1 MMGTTTPGLSTVL
14 GGRRR
19 VRATVALGLLWVFG
33 LAQPAPAQNTT
44 NQLQLSNNYFVTGDY
59 VVGGVGLRGLGDMTG
74 FATGTI
80 NIPDVNSVPA
90 AGVPAGAD
98 IVAAFLYWETVE
110 KTQSAFAGQQGF
122 FNGFP
127 ITGTILGNPN
137 APTSWSSGGCGGSS
151 NGTTTLRAYRADV
164 RPFLNVD
171 ANGKILGNGSYS
183 VKLADS
189 GSNGGGT
196 PLTLGASLV
205 IIYRV
210 LSPAVP
216 LNSVVLY
223 DGAVAPSNS
232 SSTMSQQMVGFY
244 QAAASPV
251 VKITHIVGDGQPNK
265 SQSVFVNSVNL
276 PSLYPGLPPFPGIY
290 KQNTISLSGG
300 GSWDNPTWL
309 PNTYGSAVNGNDAT
323 ATTSVTASGSGSGCV
338 DWGAVIFSTTVQD
351 TDGDGLL
358 DVWEG
363 PAQGYTDAISGQFVA
378 LPGADKTVKDLFTE
392 IDYLSNLDG
401 LAGPYLHSHLPKQ
414 QALDMMGDAFAKQNI
429 HAHFDVGANYN
440 GACKVT
446 PALPNQQACPDPYI
460 LQGGNG
466 GNAISESA
474 VVCNDSTTL
483 CQFPGTPAVGWKEG
497 FLFVKN
503 NSTVPNSN
511 PAVPLGSFQ
520 FGRKD
525 SYHYALFGHALGAPR
540 SFWTSFGA
548 TLQSPIFAKL
558 ISIVNSGTSAVVTIQ
573 SPPGLVKP
581 GDCPNPSIPACSGGN
596 ADRISVA
603 GALGQTSLNG
613 TYHFTNLSSSI
624 DGNNVTTTTF
634 TITTAG
640 VANGTYNFSNE
651 PRLALMY
658 LGPTSSSGQSD
669 LGGADSE
676 ITFGLWLADDPS
688 NCQADPS
695 QALTPQNPT
704 YCNNQVGTALQQ
716 AGTLMHEVGHTLTL
730 THGGT
735 YYDDASHLS
744 VPSYEVNCKSNFLSV
759 MSYAFQVRGFPDGG
773 IDYSGQTMPN
783 LSEAALNEA
792 QGIGL
797 DLFTNQPA
805 AHFTRWY
812 APPNALDIQ
821 LQNTTGGRF
830 ATAHCDGTPI
840 LPNEPPAVRVDGST
854 FSSPIDWN
862 NNLIVPEAV
871 EPVAWQDVNFNGS
884 TLNLPDLPYRGF
896 NDWAH
901 IDFLQ
906 IGSREN
912 ALGFSAGSGA
922 GAKPQAIGGGVTP
935 QSIGGGVAPQAIG
948 GGVTSQAIG
957 GGVASQ
963 AIGGGAN
970 PQAIG
975 GGTEQD
981 HDTACSI
988 ADPPTGLLAGMN
1000 GKNVVLSWT
1009 PPGACQVRRY
1019 SIWRAKGSFTTLA
1032 TVLANLSLFTNIK
1045 NLDRQNGP
1053 PPTTFTDTNV
1063 KNNTTYTYFVTDTNV
1078 QGATSGPSNPPT
1090 TILVRF

>member
-1 MMGTTTPGLSTVL
+1 M
-14 GGRRR
+14 
-19 VRATVALGLLWVFG
+19 RATIALGLVSVFG
-33 LAQPAPAQNTT
+33 LAQPAPAQDAT
-44 NQLQLSNNYFVTGDY
+44 NQLKLSNNYFLTGDY
-59 VVGGVGLRGLGDMTG
+59 VVGGVGLRGLGDTTG

-80 NIPDVNSVPA
+80 NIPDANSVPA

-110 KTQSAFAGQQGF
+110 KSRSAFAGQQGF

-164 RPFLNVD
+164 RPFLPVD
-171 ANGKILGNGSYS
+171 ANGKIQTPNSSTPGSYE

-210 LSPAVP
+210 LSPALP
-216 LNSVVLY
+216 LNGIMLI
-223 DGAVAPSNS
+223 DGAVAPSNI
-232 SSTMSQQMVGFY
+232 SSTMSQQIVGFY

-265 SQSVFVNSVNL
+265 SQSVLVNGVNL
-276 PSLYPGLPPFPGIY
+276 PSLYSGLPPFPGVY

-300 GSWDNPTWL
+300 GSWDNPTWFAGNT
-309 PNTYGSAVNGNDAT
+309 PNINTAVPGNAAS
-323 ATTSVTASGSGSGCV
+323 ATTSVAPSGSGSGCV
-338 DWGAVIFSTTVQD
+338 DWGAVIFSITVQD

-363 PAQGYTDAISGQFVA
+363 PAQGYTDAISNQFVA
-378 LPGADKTVKDLFTE
+378 LPGASNSAKDIFLE

-414 QALDMMGDAFAKQNI
+414 QALDLVGDAFAKQNI
-429 HAHFDVGANYN
+429 NVHFDVSAKYD

-446 PALPNQQACPDPYI
+446 SALPNQQACPDPYI
-460 LQGGNG
+460 LQGGSG

-497 FLFVKN
+497 LLFVKN
-503 NSTVPNSN
+503 NATVPNSN

-525 SYHYALFGHALGAPR
+525 SYHYALFGHALGVPK

-558 ISIVNSGTSAVVTIQ
+558 ISIVNSGSSAVVTIQ

-603 GALGQTSLNG
+603 GALGQTNLNG

-624 DGNNVTTTTF
+624 DGSNVTTTTF
-634 TITTAG
+634 TITTTG
-640 VANGTYNFSNE
+640 VTNGTYDFSNE
-651 PRLALMY
+651 PRLTLMY
-658 LGPTSSSGQSD
+658 LGPVSSSGHSD
-669 LGGADSE
+669 LGGADSAVM
-676 ITFGLWLADDPS
+676 FGLWAADDPL

-695 QALTPQNPT
+695 QALTPQKPT
-704 YCNNQVGTALQQ
+704 YCDNQMGSALQQ

-735 YYDDASHLS
+735 YYDDLSHPS
-744 VPSYEVNCKSNFLSV
+744 VPTYEVNCKSNFPSV
-759 MSYAFQVRGFPDGG
+759 MSYLFQVRGFPDGG
-773 IDYSGQTMPN
+773 IDYSGQTLPN
-783 LSEAALNEA
+783 LSEAALNES

-797 DLFTNQPA
+797 DLFTSQPA
-805 AHFTRWY
+805 AHLTRWY

-830 ATAHCDGTPI
+830 ATVHCDGTPI
-840 LPNEPPAVRVDGST
+840 APNEPPAVRVEGST

-862 NNLIVPEAV
+862 NNLIVPDAG

-884 TLNLPDLPYRGF
+884 TSNLPDPAFRGF

-901 IDFLQ
+901 VDLLQ
-906 IGSREN
+906 MSAREN
-912 ALGFSAGSGA
+912 ALGFSAGTGA
-922 GAKPQAIGGGVTP
+922 GAQPQAIGGGATL
-935 QSIGGGVAPQAIG
+935 QAIGGGVAPQAIG
-948 GGVTSQAIG
+948 GGVMSQAIG

-963 AIGGGAN
+963 AIGGGAS

-975 GGTEQD
+975 GGVEQD
-981 HDTACSI
+981 HDTACST
-988 ADPPTGLLAGMN
+988 ADPPTGLLAVMSR
-1000 GKNVVLSWT
+1000 KSVVLSWT
-1009 PPGACQVRRY
+1009 PPGNCQVQRY
-1019 SIWRAKGSFTTLA
+1019 SIWRAKGSFPTLA
-1032 TVLANLSLFTNIK
+1032 SVLANLSLFTNIK

-1053 PPTTFTDTNV
+1053 PPTTFTDPNV

-1078 QGATSGPSNPPT
+1078 QGATSGPSNPPAA
-1090 TILVRF
+1090 ILVRF